1 MFALSSVAF
10 LWRSIVND
18 HTDDFQCFEDAVE
31 TLAWYTNKMFHGC
44 CTSFLMRYVFGFFS
58 FSSFC
63 LDLPI
68 WAFLWLDT

>member
-31 TLAWYTNKMFHGC
+31 IWPGIQIKCFMVVA
-44 CTSFLMRYVFGFFS
+44 
-58 FSSFC
+58 
-63 LDLPI
+63 LP
-68 WAFLWLDT
+68 F